1 MQIGSHLAHEPS
13 RVSQVKCSLITAVQS
28 RHVFGFIP
36 RHLCRCEQL
45 QPGVNGL
52 DDESNTEIV
61 TGATVRRVSG
71 LYEKF
76 TLLVSLFQA
85 SIWALNRRRGD
96 AHKPDR
102 KTVVKCLATQQ
113 CAELLLSSSRPW
125 RHGPLATTMPDR
137 FPHWPVACAPRA
149 SLAPAT
155 SCRPPPGLPSA
166 GPTSGTC
173 SSWSTAT
180 HAVFRV
186 L

>member
-1 MQIGSHLAHEPS
+1 MWERTHYETLIWGRVKFANLPSGVHPLMCENTCDVRYHITNDMQIGSHLAHEPS

-102 KTVVKCLATQQ
+102 NTVLGQD
-113 CAELLLSSSRPW
+113 S
-125 RHGPLATTMPDR
+125 M
-137 FPHWPVACAPRA
+137 VAQII
-149 SLAPAT
+149 
-155 SCRPPPGLPSA
+155 
-166 GPTSGTC
+166 
-173 SSWSTAT
+173 
-180 HAVFRV
+180 
-186 L
+186 